1 MFEVIDNLNSNSSE
15 DALSAN
21 QGKILRGDVDD
32 LDNRVT
38 DLENNPSSVE
48 ALSSTEIIMIIGE

>member
-21 QGKILRGDVDD
+21 QGKILKGYVDD

-38 DLENNPSSVE
+38 DLENNPSNIE

>member
-21 QGKILRGDVDD
+21 QGKILKGYVDD